1 VLHREDQAHHASK
14 VVTPIKNVVQLKSLN
29 TYKNHMQKITT
40 KMSRKIAMF
49 IFDKMKQLKLNVQQ
63 VIIEKLLAHPL
74 MQNMFLDYLTN
85 LQCLKAHVKK

>member
-1 VLHREDQAHHASK
+1 
-14 VVTPIKNVVQLKSLN
+14 
-29 TYKNHMQKITT
+29 MQKITT

>member
-1 VLHREDQAHHASK
+1 
-14 VVTPIKNVVQLKSLN
+14 
-29 TYKNHMQKITT
+29 MQKITT

-49 IFDKMKQLKLNVQQ
+49 IFDKMKQLELNVQQ
-63 VIIEKLLAHPL
+63 VIIKKLLAHPL

>member
-1 VLHREDQAHHASK
+1 
-14 VVTPIKNVVQLKSLN
+14 
-29 TYKNHMQKITT
+29 MQKITT

-49 IFDKMKQLKLNVQQ
+49 GFDKMKQLELNVQQ
-63 VIIEKLLAHPL
+63 VIIEKLLVHPL